1 MSNQPRREAKGSE
14 SWWRTNQGVG
24 VVLTVLLGAFLI
36 QLLLSDWVHRDLR
49 DGFKLGFFPVVGVI
63 AMLLCTVALLFD
75 SHRREVEADLGGVHW
90 KSWVYCV
97 VVLAG
102 CYVYFETSQ
111 RFGFLLASPV
121 FLFVLTYFL
130 GVRPWTSA
138 LAAGAIM
145 TVAVYGVFRMLG
157 ITLAQGFLPF

>member
-1 MSNQPRREAKGSE
+1 MPDDKRGLRRWIE
-14 SWWRTNQGVG
+14 TNQGVG

-36 QLLLSDWVHRDLR
+36 HLLSSDWVHRELR
-49 DGFKLGFFPVVGVI
+49 DGFKLGFFPVAGVI

-75 SHRREVEADLGGVHW
+75 AHRREVEEDLGAIGW
-90 KSWVYCV
+90 KSWLYCV

-102 CYVYFETSQ
+102 CYLYFEASQ
-111 RFGFLLASPV
+111 TIGFLLASPV
-121 FLFVLTYFL
+121 FLFVLILFL

-138 LAAGAIM
+138 LLASAVM

-157 ITLAQGFLPF
+157 ITMAQGFLPF

>member
-1 MSNQPRREAKGSE
+1 MPDKKSGFRHWIG
-14 SWWRTNQGVG
+14 TNQGVG
-24 VVLTVLLGAFLI
+24 VLLSVLLGAFLI
-36 QLLLSDWVHRDLR
+36 QLLLSEWVHRDLR

-75 SHRREVEADLGGVHW
+75 SHRREVEAALGAIGW

-97 VVLAG
+97 AVLAG
-102 CYVYFETSQ
+102 CYVYFEASQ

-145 TVAVYGVFRMLG
+145 TVAVYGVFRILG